1 MNPLKE
7 AEKPEMSFEEAF
19 NELESLVNDLE
30 QGEMILEESMKSF
43 EKGMKLIQICRARL
57 NEAEGAFS
65 RLVKE
70 EDGFHLEPMDQDS

>member
-7 AEKPEMSFEEAF
+7 AEKKKMSFEDAF
-19 NELESLVNDLE
+19 SELESIVNDLD
-30 QGEMILEESMKSF
+30 QGEMTLEESMKSF
-43 EKGMKLIQICRARL
+43 EKGMEFIRICRTRL

-70 EDGFHLEPMDQDS
+70 EDGFHLEPMDKDS